1 MLEDVLDVQSWNES
15 GYRSLVFSDG
25 WRAAM
30 LNDVSRFYR
39 ENVNELQRHNTSDE
53 LFILLRGHCE
63 LLIGE
68 VSEEQGMILNRVTLK
83 PNVFYTVRRG
93 VWHSHILEKDTSVAV
108 IENADVG
115 QMNTD
120 YMALDL
126 STTEIRETGEA
137 PDAD

>member
-1 MLEDVLDVQSWNES
+1 MLEDVLDVQSWNEP

-83 PNVFYTVRRG
+83 PNVFLYCPQGRVAQSHSRKRYFCCRDRKRG
-93 VWHSHILEKDTSVAV
+93 CGTNE
-108 IENADVG
+108 
-115 QMNTD
+115 
-120 YMALDL
+120 Y
-126 STTEIRETGEA
+126 
-137 PDAD
+137 

>member
-1 MLEDVLDVQSWNES
+1 MAQSH
-15 GYRSLVFSDG
+15 
-25 WRAAM
+25 
-30 LNDVSRFYR
+30 SR
-39 ENVNELQRHNTSDE
+39 
-53 LFILLRGHCE
+53 
-63 LLIGE
+63 
-68 VSEEQGMILNRVTLK
+68 
-83 PNVFYTVRRG
+83 
-93 VWHSHILEKDTSVAV
+93 KDTSVAV